1 MSGQEGRCPR
11 RVTKAERDAEA
22 ADARGRFLSANKRV
36 LRDSLV
42 VQRKVQGW
50 PLDAIAEEAGITARQ
65 VRRVVEERRTLA
77 VGVIEQDPVDVIS
90 DMIAAFQASIGDLE
104 LMAHR
109 YADTHPAAA
118 VGAKKAADQ
127 GRERLVLLLQATGRL
142 PRDLGAMSDLMEL
155 RELASAMVD
164 VVRAFKRGEA
174 DADRVEETFKRAL
187 DFGRAGP
194 GMTQTAA

>member
-1 MSGQEGRCPR
+1 MSGQERQPSTSE
-11 RVTKAERDAEA
+11 TKAERDAKAETA
-22 ADARGRFLSANKRV
+22 HGPHLSANRRV
-36 LRDSLV
+36 LRDSLI
-42 VQRKVQGW
+42 VQRRVQGW
-50 PLDAIAEEAGITARQ
+50 PLKAIAEEAGITERQ